1 MELLSP
7 AGHWEAMVA
16 AVQSGADSVYFG
28 CGGFNARRGAKNF
41 TPEELSPAVAYC
53 HLRGVKVY
61 LTVNTLV
68 TDRELAAAGDLLR
81 QASRAGVDAVIVQD
95 WGLAALAREIVPDL
109 PLHGSTQMTVHS
121 LAGVEAAARLG
132 MGCVVLSREVS
143 REDMAHI
150 CRNSPIKIEVFA
162 HGALCMCYSGQCAM
176 SALIG
181 GRSGN
186 RGACA
191 QPCRLPYRLDEG
203 KAGHPLSLK
212 DACLVSHL
220 RELRDMGVSI
230 LKLEGRMKRP
240 EYVAVVTEIYAR
252 LLREDRLPTGEEL
265 RELEQAFSRQ
275 GFTDGYWRGRPGPG
289 MFGVRPEGERAPE
302 ELFQAARAAYSRED
316 RRTVPVAMEAAV
328 LAGAPAR
335 LTVTDGEGRSAAAQG
350 PVPEAARTRPLTAGD
365 LEARLA
371 KTGGTVFRPE
381 RVRVQVEEGLSL
393 PASAVNALR
402 RDALD
407 RLAELRQAPPSRR
420 EADPAPLPPAEKAA
434 APIAYTV
441 SLSDPRQLTSELL
454 DLSPAV
460 VYLPAERIGEFNLSP
475 YVNRG
480 VEFCA
485 LLPRICMDHEGEAL
499 IALLGEAGDRGCVSA
514 ALGTL
519 GQGALAREAGFTVL
533 RGDFG
538 LNLFN
543 SRSLLEVKSWGLRSA
558 AVSFELRWEQ
568 VRDLQKYLPCEAMA
582 YGRLPLMITENC
594 LVANGLGCRSR
605 DLRGPCRE
613 GHVLTDRRGERF
625 PILPAFGCRSEIQNS
640 KALFLADKP
649 ELGRCGLAYGRLRF
663 TTETA
668 AECVRLL
675 ALYQGREAGSPPEGF
690 TRGLFYRG
698 VE

>member
-121 LAGVEAAARLG
+121 LAGVEAAAKLG

-150 CRNSPIKIEVFA
+150 CRSSPIKIEVFA

-240 EYVAVVTEIYAR
+240 EYVAVVTGIYAR

-275 GFTDGYWRGRPGPG
+275 GFTDDYWRGRPGPG

-365 LEARLA
+365 LEARLG

-407 RLAELRQAPPSRR
+407 RLAELRQTPPPCPRR
-420 EADPAPLPPAEKAA
+420 RRRPP
-434 APIAYTV
+434 P
-441 SLSDPRQLTSELL
+441 
-454 DLSPAV
+454 
-460 VYLPAERIGEFNLSP
+460 
-475 YVNRG
+475 
-480 VEFCA
+480 
-485 LLPRICMDHEGEAL
+485 
-499 IALLGEAGDRGCVSA
+499 
-514 ALGTL
+514 
-519 GQGALAREAGFTVL
+519 
-533 RGDFG
+533 
-538 LNLFN
+538 
-543 SRSLLEVKSWGLRSA
+543 
-558 AVSFELRWEQ
+558 
-568 VRDLQKYLPCEAMA
+568 
-582 YGRLPLMITENC
+582 
-594 LVANGLGCRSR
+594 
-605 DLRGPCRE
+605 
-613 GHVLTDRRGERF
+613 
-625 PILPAFGCRSEIQNS
+625 
-640 KALFLADKP
+640 
-649 ELGRCGLAYGRLRF
+649 
-663 TTETA
+663 
-668 AECVRLL
+668 
-675 ALYQGREAGSPPEGF
+675 
-690 TRGLFYRG
+690 
-698 VE
+698 

>member
-1 MELLSP
+1 MMELLSP

-16 AVQSGADSVYFG
+16 AVQNGADAVYFG

-41 TPEELSPAVAYC
+41 SPEELDPAVAYC

-68 TDRELAAAGDLLR
+68 TDRELDAAGDLLR
-81 QASRAGVDAVIVQD
+81 RASRAGVDGVIVQD
-95 WGLAALAREIVPDL
+95 WGLAALARRIVPDL

-132 MGCVVLSREVS
+132 MDCVVLSREVS
-143 REDMAHI
+143 REDMARI
-150 CRNSPIKIEVFA
+150 CRRGPIKIEVFA

-203 KAGHPLSLK
+203 RTGHPLSLK

-240 EYVAVVTEIYAR
+240 EYVAVMTRIYAR
-252 LLREDRLPTGEEL
+252 LLREDRLPTPEDL
-265 RELEQAFSRQ
+265 RELELAFSRQ
-275 GFTDGYWRGRPGPG
+275 GFTDDYWRGRPGPQ

-302 ELFQAARAAYSRED
+302 ELFRAAKAAYSREES
-316 RRTVPVAMEAAV
+316 RTAPVVMEAAV
-328 LAGAPAR
+328 LAGQPAR
-335 LTVTDGEGRSAAAQG
+335 LTVTDGQGRTAAAQG
-350 PVPEAARTRPLTAGD
+350 PVPEEARTRPLTAES
-365 LEARLA
+365 LEERLA
-371 KTGGTVFRPE
+371 KTGGTVFRAE
-381 RVRVQVEEGLSL
+381 RVRVQVDEGLSL

-402 RDALD
+402 REALD
-407 RLAELRQAPPSRR
+407 GLAALRQAPPQRR
-420 EADPAPLPPAEKAA
+420 ESDPDPLPPAETPPGPMAF
-434 APIAYTV
+434 TV
-441 SLSDPRQLTSELL
+441 SLFDPGQLTAGLL
-454 DLSPAV
+454 DLSPAI
-460 VYLPAERIGEFNLSP
+460 VYLPAERIGEFDLSP
-475 YVNRG
+475 YAGGRT
-480 VEFCA
+480 EFCA
-485 LLPRICMDHEGEAL
+485 VLPRVCVDHERGRLTDLLRRAL
-499 IALLGEAGDRGCVSA
+499 DRGCASA

-519 GQGALAREAGFTVL
+519 GQGEIAREAGFTVL
-533 RGDFG
+533 RGDLG

-543 SRSLLEVKSWGLRSA
+543 SRSLLEARDWGLRSA

-568 VRDLQKYLPCEAMA
+568 IRDLRKYLPCEAVV
-582 YGRLPLMITENC
+582 YGRLPLMLTENC

-605 DLRGPCRE
+605 DLRGPCRA
-613 GHVLTDRRGERF
+613 GHVLTDRRGEAF
-625 PILPAFGCRSEIQNS
+625 PILPAFGCRSELQNS
-640 KALFLADKP
+640 KVLFLADKP
-649 ELGRCGLAYGRLRF
+649 ELGRCGLTYGRLRF

-668 AECVRLL
+668 ADCARLL
-675 ALYQGREAGSPPEGF
+675 SLYQTGKGAAPEGF